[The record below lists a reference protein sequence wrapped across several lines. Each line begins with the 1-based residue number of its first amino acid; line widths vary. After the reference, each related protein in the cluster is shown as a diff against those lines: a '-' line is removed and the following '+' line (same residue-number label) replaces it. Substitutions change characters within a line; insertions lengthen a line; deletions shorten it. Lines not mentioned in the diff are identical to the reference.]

1 MTINK
6 HDDLIR
12 RLRAV
17 ADGHVGTGTTVSLMR
32 EAADALEAM
41 QSETAR
47 LVDKSNAYIIDNARL
62 SDALEATQEVLHLVC
77 GDAEMFCKAAHHSKA
92 DRHEAFEPC
101 PIHIRAVAAIER
113 AHGICTKVTP

>member
-1 MTINK
+1 MNRPHDRAKAFASGVAAMTINK

-32 EAADALEAM
+32 EAADALEA
-41 QSETAR
+41 
-47 LVDKSNAYIIDNARL
+47 
-62 SDALEATQEVLHLVC
+62 TQEGLHLVC